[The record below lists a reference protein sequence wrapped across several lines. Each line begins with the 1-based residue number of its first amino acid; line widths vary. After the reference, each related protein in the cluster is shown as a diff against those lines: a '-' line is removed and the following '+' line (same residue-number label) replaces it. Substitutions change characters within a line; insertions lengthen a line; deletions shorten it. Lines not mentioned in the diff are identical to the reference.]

1 MFKIYIAIL
10 SFLSM
15 IYSDPHHKLNST
27 KSYYQNFGK
36 WKIMNGFSSHIF
48 KPKSY
53 NRNSCKLRKK
63 IIHRSN
69 QREKRKIFWIHNL
82 YSLNEMRMNR
92 LITKREY
99 ERAKGFTLKKL
110 RHRSNQKPHQV
121 GNELKLLTL
130 IHNSNGLNDNEFNR
144 LKKNIMY

>member
-1 MFKIYIAIL
+1 MIKIYIAIL
-10 SFLSM
+10 TFLSM
-15 IYSDPHHKLNST
+15 IYSDPHHKSNST
-27 KSYYQNFGK
+27 KLYHQNFGK
-36 WKIMNGFSSHIF
+36 WKFMKGFSSSIF

-53 NRNSCKLRKK
+53 HRHPCKLKKK
-63 IIHRSN
+63 IIYRSN
-69 QREKRKIFWIHNL
+69 YRGKRKNLWIHQL

-110 RHRSNQKPHQV
+110 RHRSTQKPHQV
-121 GNELKLLTL
+121 GNELKLLTF